1 VRFWHFAV
9 VVGAM
14 WIAVGLVW
22 GIDGAALYLLFAL
35 IALFFAWNSRRE
47 GRLSL
52 RAALWTLARG
62 AAFVGAAWNGLWTA
76 AALIIAIVVL
86 QEIGE
91 AAEKA
96 YLVRGR
102 GRKTATFDTNACS
115 PYDANRCSAKSS

>member
-52 RAALWTLARG
+52 RAALWTLARV
-62 AAFVGAAWNGLWTA
+62 AAFVVGAAWNGLWTA

-91 AAEKA
+91 AAETA

-102 GRKTATFDTNACS
+102 GPQDG
-115 PYDANRCSAKSS
+115 DV